1 MKNLF
6 LISLFSLASL
16 ASAQDLNLDLNSQE
30 LVVKFD
36 KKPSTTKT
44 GLLLNA
50 ILNNSEYIQLK
61 DGTVIYVKDLTES
74 ESQFNNGRIEDLAK
88 ALKLSG
94 GSGTGGGG

>member
-6 LISLFSLASL
+6 LFSLFSLTSL
-16 ASAQDLNLDLNSQE
+16 ASAQDLNLNSDTQE

-36 KKPSTTKT
+36 KKPSQTKT
-44 GLLLNA
+44 GRLLNA

-61 DGTVIYVKDLTES
+61 DGTTIYVKDLTEND
-74 ESQFNNGRIEDLAK
+74 SQLNNGRIEDLAK
-88 ALKLSG
+88 ALKISG

>member
-74 ESQFNNGRIEDLAK
+74 ESQLNNGRIEDLAK

>member
-6 LISLFSLASL
+6 FISFFSLASL

-50 ILNNSEYIQLK
+50 ILNNSESIQLK
-61 DGTVIYVKDLTES
+61 DGTIIYVKDLN
-74 ESQFNNGRIEDLAK
+74 QNDAQINNGRIEDLEK
-88 ALKLSG
+88 ALKISG